1 LLDQKQKQTKGGGYL
16 TSSSLDVGTI
26 VSDFVPAKIPP
37 GQAVRKCFHPGAS
50 SMAREA
56 FPLSGEAVTNKD
68 MLRGMM
74 AYIWPKVCLYH

>member
-1 LLDQKQKQTKGGGYL
+1 LLDQKQKQIKGGGYL
-16 TSSSLDVGTI
+16 TSTSSDVGTI

-37 GQAVRKCFHPGAS
+37 GQAVRQCFHPGAS

-56 FPLSGEAVTNKD
+56 FPLSGETVTNKD

-74 AYIWPKVCLYH
+74 AYIWPKVCVYW